1 MASTTDASFQTL
13 KGKVAIITGGSRG
26 LGRGFAYELARR
38 GAKVAVTYTSASS
51 ESLVAELQKEISQL
65 DPPSECIGL
74 KGDLRDPNV
83 PAELV
88 RQTVSA
94 FGPHID
100 ILVNNAGAE
109 LYKPIA
115 DHTLEDFDYITN
127 LNIRAPLLMLQAVL
141 PYLRKPGRII
151 NIASV
156 AARQGFKEFGL
167 YCMSKAALEGFTRSW
182 AVELG
187 TEGHTVNTVN
197 PGPVQSDMLDNIP
210 KYIVER
216 QKAMTSVENRV
227 GTVDDCAQIVAWL
240 ASEESRWVS
249 GQSISAS
256 GGLQC
261 Y

>member
-1 MASTTDASFQTL
+1 MAPTTEASPQTL
-13 KGKVAIITGGSRG
+13 KGKVAIVTGGSRG

-51 ESLVAELQKEISQL
+51 ERLVAELQEEISQL
-65 DPPSECIGL
+65 EPPSECIGL
-74 KGDLRDPNV
+74 RGDLRDPAV

-109 LYKPIA
+109 IGKPIA
-115 DHTLEDFDYITN
+115 DHTIEDFEYITN

-141 PYLRKPGRII
+141 PHLRRPGRII

-156 AARQGFKEFGL
+156 AARQGFKEYGL

-182 AVELG
+182 AVDLG
-187 TEGHTVNTVN
+187 MEGHTVNSVN
-197 PGPVQSDMLDNIP
+197 PGPVQSDMLDHIP
-210 KYIVER
+210 KYIIER
-216 QKAMTSVENRV
+216 QKSMTLVENRV

-240 ASEESRWVS
+240 ASEDSRWVT
-249 GQSISAS
+249 GQAISAS
-256 GGLQC
+256 GGLQT